1 MGNPIVS
8 SDFTRLLDDV
18 LTEVAESSAK
28 FMDLKSMIPSLFM
41 EASSDKA
48 WEEFFEVGGVPDIQE
63 FTGTIPYL
71 AVAPGFHKKIEH
83 REYAG
88 GLQIERKLLD
98 DKRYSVLEERTSG
111 LMESAYRVREKKAAR
126 AWQYAFSTSFDF
138 MTSEEGVAWCSNS
151 HTTKSGVSTS
161 SGFDNLNTTALS
173 KTAVAAARLAMRRFK
188 TDIGER
194 FEVSDDLWL
203 IVPDNLADTAEEIA
217 GTIKGLDTGDG
228 NINPQ
233 YGRYRVIP
241 YLRLDDVDTNN
252 WFMVDGQRL
261 KKELIFYDRIKPEYK
276 TDVDFDTYRGL
287 QAVYMRISYGWKD
300 WRSVLGSQV
309 S

>member
-1 MGNPIVS
+1 MGNPVVS
-8 SDFTRLLDDV
+8 SDFTRLLVDD
-18 LTEVAESSAK
+18 LREVAESAK
-28 FMDLKSMIPSLFM
+28 KFADLNSMIPQLFNV
-41 EASSDKA
+41 ATSDSA

-63 FTGTIPYL
+63 FTGAIPYL
-71 AVAPGFHKKIEH
+71 AIAPGFHKKIEH

-98 DKRYSVLEERTSG
+98 DKKYGVLENRASG
-111 LMESAYRVREKKAAR
+111 LMESAMRVREKKGAR
-126 AWQYAFSTSFDF
+126 AWQYAFSIAFDF

-161 SGFDNLNTTALS
+161 TGFDNLNTTALS
-173 KTAVAAARLAMRRFK
+173 KTSVATARLNMRRFK

-194 FEVSDDLWL
+194 YEVSDNLAL
-203 IVPDNLADTAEEIA
+203 VVPDNLVDTAEEIA
-217 GTIKGLDTGDG
+217 GTIKSLDTGDG

-233 YGRYRVIP
+233 YGRYKIIP

-252 WFMVDGQRL
+252 WFLVDMSRL
-261 KKELIFYDRIKPEYK
+261 KQELIFFDRIPAEYK
-276 TDVDFDTYRGL
+276 TTIDFDTYRNL
-287 QAVYMRISYGWKD
+287 QAVYMRVSYGWKD
-300 WRSVLGSQV
+300 WRSILGSQV